1 MNIFI
6 YNYTVGSGIMKH
18 VTILEYD
25 DDSAIKEKVNQWI
38 AENESSILEIIDI
51 EYIENGNMYIATI
64 TYEERE

>member
-1 MNIFI
+1 
-6 YNYTVGSGIMKH
+6 MKH